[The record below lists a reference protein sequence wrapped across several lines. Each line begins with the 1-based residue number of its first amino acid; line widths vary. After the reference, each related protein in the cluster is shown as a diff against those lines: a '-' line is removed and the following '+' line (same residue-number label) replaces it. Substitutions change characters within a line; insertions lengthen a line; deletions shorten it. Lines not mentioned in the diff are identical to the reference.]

1 MCFYL
6 SYQKFAQ
13 PRHINCEIHHFLA
26 ETFMSIFSLE
36 LWQWSTLN
44 SRGKNVLLYSRCAES
59 TTYKQEGFV

>member
-13 PRHINCEIHHFLA
+13 PRHISCEIHHLLA
-26 ETFMSIFSLE
+26 ETFMCIFSLE

-44 SRGKNVLLYSRCAES
+44 SRGKNVLLYSQSAES